1 MDDKKINITVDGR
14 EISADKG
21 QMLIEVTDKNDI
33 YIPRFCYHKK
43 LTVAANC
50 RMCLVDVEK
59 APKPLP
65 ACSTPVMDGMVV
77 RTQSKLAIDAQKSVM
92 EFLLI
97 NHPLDCPICD
107 QGGECE
113 LQDLAMGYG
122 SDVSRYQERKRVVVD
137 KNIGPLI
144 QTDLTRCIHCT
155 RCVRFGEEIAGLR
168 ELGATGRGENMEIG
182 TYIEKSVTSELS
194 GNVIDLCPVGALT
207 SKPFRY
213 SARTWELVQRNTVA
227 PHDSVGSN
235 IHLHVKG
242 DTVKRVVPAENEAIN
257 ETWISDRDRFSY
269 EAINCDDR
277 LHYPMVK
284 VDGVWQQVEWQ
295 EALDF
300 IQKELGA
307 IIDDDPSQFGALVSP
322 SLTLEELYLSQ
333 KLLRGLG
340 SNNIDCRLKQIDFSE
355 QASTPLFP
363 WLGQSIVDFEENQAV
378 FLIGSNVRKDQP
390 IINHRLRK
398 AVVNGAS
405 VMVLNPVDYDF
416 NFSLHCKSIVA
427 PNDMVSELASV
438 LRAAVKLS
446 NKNIDS
452 SIKKLITG
460 VSIGETH
467 KEIAQQLFNSEN
479 TIILLGNLS
488 TTHPQ
493 FTLLRTL
500 AGVISKLTRSKLGYL
515 SESVNTSGGWLAG
528 ALPHRLAGGADC
540 SKIGLNSSEIIAKKL
555 KAYLLVSVEPE
566 LDCWDTNAAHQA
578 MKNADLV
585 IMFSAFQS
593 KSVKDY
599 ANVLLPIATYAENS
613 GAYINNEGVTQRF
626 SNAVPP
632 QCEALPAW
640 KALKNT
646 ANCLGVDGFN
656 YESSDV
662 IYDEVINII
671 DEIKRDNYQDWSTN
685 VTSLPKVRGLQR
697 ITETPMNMIDP
708 LTRRATSLQNTRDV
722 SDGSIHIN
730 TSLANKN
737 KLSEVDMA
745 LVYQAEKEVQMTV
758 EIDDRV
764 PDNCVLIQSSHPSQI
779 ELGGAFGS
787 IKIKRSKA

>member
-1 MDDKKINITVDGR
+1 MNNFIIYKFIFINYPFIIWR
-14 EISADKG
+14 IIS
-21 QMLIEVTDKNDI
+21 I
-33 YIPRFCYHKK
+33 
-43 LTVAANC
+43 
-50 RMCLVDVEK
+50 
-59 APKPLP
+59 
-65 ACSTPVMDGMVV
+65 ST
-77 RTQSKLAIDAQKSVM
+77 
-92 EFLLI
+92 
-97 NHPLDCPICD
+97 
-107 QGGECE
+107 
-113 LQDLAMGYG
+113 
-122 SDVSRYQERKRVVVD
+122 
-137 KNIGPLI
+137 
-144 QTDLTRCIHCT
+144 
-155 RCVRFGEEIAGLR
+155 
-168 ELGATGRGENMEIG
+168 
-182 TYIEKSVTSELS
+182 
-194 GNVIDLCPVGALT
+194 
-207 SKPFRY
+207 
-213 SARTWELVQRNTVA
+213 
-227 PHDSVGSN
+227 
-235 IHLHVKG
+235 
-242 DTVKRVVPAENEAIN
+242 
-257 ETWISDRDRFSY
+257 
-269 EAINCDDR
+269 
-277 LHYPMVK
+277 
-284 VDGVWQQVEWQ
+284 GV
-295 EALDF
+295 
-300 IQKELGA
+300 
-307 IIDDDPSQFGALVSP
+307 
-322 SLTLEELYLSQ
+322 
-333 KLLRGLG
+333 
-340 SNNIDCRLKQIDFSE
+340 
-355 QASTPLFP
+355 
-363 WLGQSIVDFEENQAV
+363 
-378 FLIGSNVRKDQP
+378 
-390 IINHRLRK
+390 
-398 AVVNGAS
+398 
-405 VMVLNPVDYDF
+405 
-416 NFSLHCKSIVA
+416 
-427 PNDMVSELASV
+427 
-438 LRAAVKLS
+438 
-446 NKNIDS
+446 DS

-540 SKIGLNSSEIIAKKL
+540 SNIGLNSSEIIAKKL

-626 SNAVPP
+626 SNAVSP

-640 KALKNT
+640 KALKNI
-646 ANCLGVDGFN
+646 ANCLGIDGFN
-656 YESSDV
+656 YESSDA

-730 TSLANKN
+730 TSLANKS

-745 LVYQAEKEVQMTV
+745 LVYQAEKEIQMTV